1 MGFKFLIPQKSVK
14 HTCLDNEGNNITT
27 NGRNFVYKFFVD
39 F

>member
-1 MGFKFLIPQKSVK
+1 MVLKFLIPHKSV
-14 HTCLDNEGNNITT
+14 NIPVLIKKVIT